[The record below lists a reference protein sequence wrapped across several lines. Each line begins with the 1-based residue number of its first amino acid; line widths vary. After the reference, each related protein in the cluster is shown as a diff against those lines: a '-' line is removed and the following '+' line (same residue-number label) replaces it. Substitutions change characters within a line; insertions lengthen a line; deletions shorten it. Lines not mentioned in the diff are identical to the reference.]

1 MIQIKA
7 DSDGKVYYIRYDGMK
22 IDGAVEVAAIP
33 EPQEVDGT
41 VAVMYYRN
49 GRIEYEYEPVPTAQ
63 ELEARM
69 RAREA
74 QQP

>member
-1 MIQIKA
+1 M
-7 DSDGKVYYIRYDGMK
+7 YIETNDKDRVTAMYATLKEGC
-22 IDGAVEVAAIP
+22 VEVAAIP

-49 GRIEYEYEPVPTAQ
+49 GRIEYEYEPAPTV
-63 ELEARM
+63 EEYEARM

-74 QQP
+74 HQP